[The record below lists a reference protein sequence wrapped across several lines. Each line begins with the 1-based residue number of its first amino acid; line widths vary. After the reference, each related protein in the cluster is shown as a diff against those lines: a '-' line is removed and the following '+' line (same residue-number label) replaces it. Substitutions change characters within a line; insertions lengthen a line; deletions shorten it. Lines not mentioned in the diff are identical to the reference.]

1 VPDYSAPKN
10 SSQYLIRSASIYL
23 LENQLKSQGKDP
35 SKLRSSPDAWSE
47 LGATLDA
54 WIAQASSGVSAAIG
68 SAISVIDFEAVVI
81 DGAFPSS
88 VRSVLVERIRQ
99 KFKRMEMPGVAPVEI
114 VEGCIGSEASVL
126 GAASLPLLA
135 GFSRD
140 RDLLFRVETN
150 QRPFKEP

>member
-1 VPDYSAPKN
+1 
-10 SSQYLIRSASIYL
+10 
-23 LENQLKSQGKDP
+23 
-35 SKLRSSPDAWSE
+35 
-47 LGATLDA
+47 LDA
-54 WIAQASSGVSAAIG
+54 WIDQASSGVSAAIG

-99 KFKRMEMPGVAPVEI
+99 KFKRMEMQGVAPVEI